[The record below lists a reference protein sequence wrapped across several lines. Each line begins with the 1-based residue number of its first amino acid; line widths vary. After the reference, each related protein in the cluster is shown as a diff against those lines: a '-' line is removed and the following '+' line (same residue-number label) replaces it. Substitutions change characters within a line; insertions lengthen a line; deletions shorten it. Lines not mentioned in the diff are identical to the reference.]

1 MEIGVIAGA
10 RRKTA
15 EAAPHSR
22 RLLEAFGQSIGSSAE
37 HGGNLLMNMNAQTN
51 PAQGVLVVEDIN
63 GAKLAAAPKLARVV
77 EEEDSFG
84 LEYDNTLGKK
94 NFMRL
99 EGSTYE
105 RALREA
111 KSFLEINEEGR
122 DVDGTS
128 WDLE

>member
-1 MEIGVIAGA
+1 
-10 RRKTA
+10 
-15 EAAPHSR
+15 
-22 RLLEAFGQSIGSSAE
+22 
-37 HGGNLLMNMNAQTN
+37 MNMNAQTN